1 MAVFYKLIKTH
12 GALPKNAEYRVV
24 AVENETVGVKHLA
37 QSIQEATSLTPS
49 DVVAAVSA
57 LKDEMAAELKM
68 GNNVHLPGLG
78 YFSLAVKG
86 DIYEDPHTHHRRLNN
101 PKVRTVKFRPDTE
114 FLESLDDTQF
124 ENMTYRFG
132 TSSVPTT
139 EVVDSAIDELFTEN
153 PIITVADLRQKL
165 GLSQSYAYQ
174 LSARLEAEGKLRSV
188 GTRYRK
194 LYTRGKK

>member
-12 GALPKNAEYRVV
+12 GALPKNTEYRVV

-37 QSIQEATSLTPS
+37 QRIQEATSLTPS

-57 LKDEMAAELKM
+57 LKNEMAAELKM

-86 DIYEDPHTHHRRLNN
+86 DIYEDPHTHHRRLRN

-124 ENMTYRFG
+124 ENMTYRLG

-139 EVVDSAIDELFTEN
+139 EAVDAALDELFTEK
-153 PIITVADLRQKL
+153 PIITVADLRQSL
-165 GLSQSYAYQ
+165 SLSQSYAYQ
-174 LSARLEAEGKLRSV
+174 LTARLEANGKLSSV

>member
-37 QSIQEATSLTPS
+37 QRIQEATSLTPS

-86 DIYEDPHTHHRRLNN
+86 DKSTKTRTHT
-101 PKVRTVKFRPDTE
+101 TVD
-114 FLESLDDTQF
+114 
-124 ENMTYRFG
+124 
-132 TSSVPTT
+132 
-139 EVVDSAIDELFTEN
+139 
-153 PIITVADLRQKL
+153 
-165 GLSQSYAYQ
+165 
-174 LSARLEAEGKLRSV
+174 
-188 GTRYRK
+188 
-194 LYTRGKK
+194 

>member
-1 MAVFYKLIKTH
+1 
-12 GALPKNAEYRVV
+12 
-24 AVENETVGVKHLA
+24 
-37 QSIQEATSLTPS
+37 
-49 DVVAAVSA
+49 
-57 LKDEMAAELKM
+57 MAAELKM

-139 EVVDSAIDELFTEN
+139 EVVDSAIDELFAEN

-194 LYTRGKK
+194 LYTKGKK

>member
-37 QSIQEATSLTPS
+37 QRIQESTSLTPS

-86 DIYEDPHTHHRRLNN
+86 DIYEDPHT
-101 PKVRTVKFRPDTE
+101 PP
-114 FLESLDDTQF
+114 
-124 ENMTYRFG
+124 
-132 TSSVPTT
+132 
-139 EVVDSAIDELFTEN
+139 
-153 PIITVADLRQKL
+153 
-165 GLSQSYAYQ
+165 
-174 LSARLEAEGKLRSV
+174 
-188 GTRYRK
+188 
-194 LYTRGKK
+194 